1 MNDPKHSVSAV
12 PNLLDGEKV
21 DLYIRSPLHGTG
33 VHHSLQLTA
42 SSATTRPGVRKT
54 MKKKLCLFAALVL
67 SLSSM
72 GCVEKI
78 RARMEIKQGNEAYEK
93 EDYGEALKHYVV
105 ARRIDSSFPDV
116 TRLIGY
122 SQIGLYVPDVK
133 TPQNEAH
140 ADAAIAELNSYL
152 KVRPDDRIARDAL
165 INMYLNSNRTSQA
178 IQYFRTYLESHPADL
193 DAVKSIATLYSK
205 AGDFNESLNWYEKI
219 TLLDSKNPE
228 SYYIYGVV
236 CYEKVAKNPPAELAA
251 KLDLIEKGKSAL
263 QKGIDMKPD
272 YFEAMAYL
280 NLLYRQ
286 QATIETDPVKQQALI
301 AQADTIRNKAVEIIR
316 QKKAANSAKK
326 S

>member
-1 MNDPKHSVSAV
+1 MNDLKLSVSAV
-12 PNLLDGEKV
+12 SNLLDGEKV
-21 DLYIRSPLHGTG
+21 DLYIRSPLLGTG
-33 VHHSLQLTA
+33 VPHSLQLAA

-54 MKKKLCLFAALVL
+54 MKKKLCLFAALIL

-93 EDYGEALKHYVV
+93 EEYAQALTHYVK
-105 ARRIDSSFPDV
+105 ARTIDSSFPDV

-122 SQIGLYVPDVK
+122 SEIGLYVPDDK
-133 TPQNEAH
+133 TPKNESH
-140 ADAAIAELNSYL
+140 ADAAIAELNRYL
-152 KVRPDDRIARDAL
+152 KMRPDDRIARDAL
-165 INMYLNSNRTSQA
+165 INMYLNANRTSQA
-178 IQYFRTYLESHPADL
+178 IQYFRTYLDAHPADL

-205 AGDFNESLNWYEKI
+205 AGDFNESLNWYQKI

-228 SYYIYGVV
+228 SYYIFGVV
-236 CYEKVAKNPPAELAA
+236 CYEKVAKNPPAELPA
-251 KLDLIEKGKSAL
+251 KLELVEKGKAAL
-263 QKGIDMKPD
+263 QRAIDMKPD

-286 QATIETDPVKQQALI
+286 QATIETDPVKQQALV